1 LLHRSVAVLRAVL
14 LATLAVAVVAVTTSL
29 GSAASPGG
37 AAARMEGQ
45 RSPAISRTSPSSSLQ
60 AAPPDVSGT
69 ASNYP
74 GTAGYEG
81 DPVVA
86 LPAALGGR
94 YTGEVVGHVTICA
107 DRCARLP
114 VVDWCDCYWGTADQR
129 VVDLSHAAWAA
140 VSDEPLSRGL
150 ITVRVVLDA
159 GLARLYR
166 SGEVGQGSRL
176 PAG

>member
-1 LLHRSVAVLRAVL
+1 M
-14 LATLAVAVVAVTTSL
+14 AVAALAATPSF
-29 GSAASPGG
+29 GSAAPTGGG
-37 AAARMEGQ
+37 AIRAHGVQPMAITTPAPSTPAAD
-45 RSPAISRTSPSSSLQ
+45 PLAL
-60 AAPPDVSGT
+60 SGT

-86 LPAALGGR
+86 LPGALGGG

-129 VVDLSHAAWAA
+129 VVDLSHAAWAV
-140 VSDEPLSRGL
+140 VSDEPLSTGL
-150 ITVRVVLDA
+150 ITVRVLLNDA
-159 GLARLYR
+159 QLARLYR
-166 SGEVGQGSRL
+166 EAD
-176 PAG
+176 AG